1 MNVEEFIRRKG
12 YTYEAR
18 YVATIRNWR
27 QATDERGL
35 SQEQRTQYNR
45 DFLGMVLDELMPWH
59 RTFVFSTLEVNRFVV
74 VCGVFHAL
82 L

>member
-1 MNVEEFIRRKG
+1 MRTKG

-18 YVATIRNWR
+18 YVATIRN
-27 QATDERGL
+27 QRGL
-35 SQEQRTQYNR
+35 SQEQHTQYNR

-74 VCGVFHAL
+74 MCGVFHAL